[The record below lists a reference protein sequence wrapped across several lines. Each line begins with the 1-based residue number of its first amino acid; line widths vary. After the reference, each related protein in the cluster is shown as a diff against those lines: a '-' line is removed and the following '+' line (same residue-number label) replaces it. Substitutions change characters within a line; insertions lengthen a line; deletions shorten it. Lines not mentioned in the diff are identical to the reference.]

1 MGQTTEGW
9 DAFVSYKHDSGAD
22 EEAKH
27 EIVRVLSA
35 NGLKVWHDGK
45 LKGGQNT
52 FGEIYPA
59 LEQSRVVVGVF
70 SPAYMI
76 APFCSGE
83 TFVGFGRGRMIPV
96 LMPGTAADHFSFRE
110 YQGITYLRYGGA
122 KEMAAIVDAVKHFR
136 NDKHRA
142 SPRVVLPTWLSAE
155 SVRAAYL
162 KQVSNW
168 PPPNMDQYTAAIRL
182 REAEQELRKVVPL
195 RRLCNA
201 YNRAQDTHASL
212 TAITKYL
219 DHNPS
224 TGDQWRAL
232 ACIAQPESLRELVVR
247 PALSAG

>member
-1 MGQTTEGW
+1 MGVNFSGAAVNLRCGQPSAEPGTPMGQTTEGW
-9 DAFVSYKHDSGAD
+9 DAFVSYERHDSDAD

-45 LKGGQNT
+45 LEGRSNT

-122 KEMAAIVDAVKHFR
+122 KEMAAIVDAVKHFGMTR
-136 NDKHRA
+136 IAPPRA
-142 SPRVVLPTWLSAE
+142 WFFRPGF
-155 SVRAAYL
+155 
-162 KQVSNW
+162 
-168 PPPNMDQYTAAIRL
+168 PPSRFARHI
-182 REAEQELRKVVPL
+182 
-195 RRLCNA
+195 
-201 YNRAQDTHASL
+201 
-212 TAITKYL
+212 
-219 DHNPS
+219 
-224 TGDQWRAL
+224 
-232 ACIAQPESLRELVVR
+232 
-247 PALSAG
+247 